1 MKAEDRKELKQNTL
15 VATLEKVGSGLKEGP
30 SRRTVVIFGI
40 IFLVVVLYIVWRMV
54 SGASES
60 RNSKRWEELY
70 AASDLKDLDNLLSD
84 ANKNTVQGRAARLQE
99 ARADLQSGMATIYSK
114 GEYDDAVKQLKKAA
128 DSFEKLARDFK
139 STPILVQ
146 ECLFG
151 AAQAREA
158 IGEVSEA
165 ITLYA
170 DLARRYPDSNLG
182 KQADTLASSLD
193 KKKAELEKIQAQ
205 LKKE

>member
-30 SRRTVVIFGI
+30 SRRTVVVIGI
-40 IFLVVVLYIVWRMV
+40 VLLVVLLIVVWRLV
-54 SGASES
+54 SGVSTS

-70 AASDLKDLDNLLSD
+70 AATSTKDLDNLVEKS
-84 ANKNTVQGRAARLQE
+84 KNTVQGRAARLQIAREELQDGMSKIYTDRDE
-99 ARADLQSGMATIYSK
+99 AIKSLRS
-114 GEYDDAVKQLKKAA
+114 AA
-128 DSFEKLARDFK
+128 GTFEKLAVDFK

-158 IGEVSEA
+158 SGEFDEA

-170 DLARRYPDSNLG
+170 DVAKRFPDSTLG
-182 KQADTLASSLD
+182 KQANTLASALKD
-193 KKKAELEKIQAQ
+193 KKPELDRIQDQ
-205 LKKE
+205 LKKKE